1 MIIPLLEQ
9 IYKQV
14 YNILELGL
22 NKSFVKVVFDG
33 SISDVCTEPEGNWGV
48 WPHGLECQLWEH
60 TGWISQSHNGG
71 EKVANKVLY
80 SCLHFN
86 LHIPLIWLQM
96 EFVFYKAFS
105 NMAIPSIS
113 MYNKCLSCIKHSAP
127 HQIDQSP
134 TKKSAPMRL
143 TLSSTKNL
151 SYSRSPMKM
160 PAGSPTS
167 LLAWTFSIMQE
178 FERIQIDE
186 SNGIQLNQM
195 DHF

>member
-1 MIIPLLEQ
+1 MHRARRQ
-9 IYKQV
+9 
-14 YNILELGL
+14 LG
-22 NKSFVKVVFDG
+22 
-33 SISDVCTEPEGNWGV
+33 
-48 WPHGLECQLWEH
+48 GLAARPGMSTLR
-60 TGWISQSHNGG
+60 TYGMNLTISQDESHNGG

-113 MYNKCLSCIKHSAP
+113 IYMPSLVQYDFQERAFLVVFSERPMCNKCLSCIKHSAP

-143 TLSSTKNL
+143 TLYSTKIL

-167 LLAWTFSIMQE
+167 LLA
-178 FERIQIDE
+178 
-186 SNGIQLNQM
+186 
-195 DHF
+195 